1 MMKKEWENRWFAYH
15 KYTSGSWHFWIGEC
29 CQIIRNNKDYPF
41 VWGYRNLW
49 KERGVKE
56 SNSFQHLLEL
66 GRIHIYW

>member
-1 MMKKEWENRWFAYH
+1 MMKKEWENQWFAYH
-15 KYTSGSWHFWIGEC
+15 KYTSGSWHFWIGEF

-49 KERGVKE
+49 KERGVKDN
-56 SNSFQHLLEL
+56 NSFQHLLEL